1 MRRLFILLLLLGAM
15 LGPVPVVAQAVV
27 QGNATPASAGYD
39 QMRLGMLRD
48 LDRLDRQLN
57 DPRLSDS
64 DFDRLRSELERQRDV
79 VTKQRAA
86 QREEASAA
94 QTLLEALGPAPEA
107 NQPRESAAV
116 AETRRQLTLRNQ
128 RAQDAVK
135 ETDLALARLAGL
147 QEKLTTESREQFTR
161 RLAYRGTAPIV
172 PDFWGQALADIP
184 VAWNEAM
191 LGLTPEALPGRTTLI
206 QTVLVA
212 IAVLLL
218 GLPLAALLRRR
229 RGVDGHVTA
238 PPPERRSVAALVE
251 WLRRTAVPVAAL
263 WACYAVINANG
274 WLDAGPFG
282 LLVGGLGYGLSLGL
296 LATGLSG
303 AALAWRHPE
312 WALIDMPPAER
323 AHLVLRVKVMS
334 LIALLGAPFIA
345 LLGAPQV
352 GSAGRDLVALVVTLY
367 FLLFSL
373 AIADRRLWRATTPE
387 QRRLQFS
394 WYSVL
399 AVAILALIALLLG
412 YYSVARFLA
421 AGLLLT
427 QLSFG
432 SFLLLR
438 LGFRD
443 ALRPAEQDATVELGD
458 GQKPGSETARRLG
471 STGRFMAGLAIDI
484 LLLFGFIAMLLLA
497 WGMSVSTLG
506 GYALQLVY
514 GVSIG
519 SVTLSLVDVLVA
531 VLLLAGGVGLTRF
544 ISGGLNMRLEG
555 QTQIDAGVR
564 NSIVTGVAYIG
575 YVLSGILAVAALGLN
590 LSNLA
595 IIAGALSVGIGFGLQ
610 NIVNNFVSGLILLIE
625 RPVKVGDWVVVGGK
639 EGYVRRINV
648 RSTEIETFPRA
659 SVIVPNSELIST
671 SVMNWTHRD
680 KFGRVD
686 IEIGLAYGSDVDK
699 AETVL
704 LGCLKQNK
712 DILAYPAPYVVLR
725 GFGEKTLN
733 FVMRGHI
740 ANVERRMGI
749 ESEIRKDIYKACL
762 RNDIAIPS
770 NQTDVRF
777 TDIERIEEL
786 LREFKSSKGREEV

>member
-1 MRRLFILLLLLGAM
+1 MRRLFILMFLLLAAI
-15 LGPVPVVAQAVV
+15 GPLPVAAQT
-27 QGNATPASAGYD
+27 GPGASAAAYD
-39 QMRLGMLRD
+39 QARLGMLRD

-64 DFDRLRSELERQRDV
+64 DIDRLRSELEQQRDV
-79 VTKQRAA
+79 VTKQRTA
-86 QREEASAA
+86 QREEATAA

-116 AETRRQLTLRNQ
+116 AETRRQLTLRAQ

-135 ETDLALARLAGL
+135 ETDLALVRLAAM

-172 PDFWGQALADIP
+172 PDFWGQALTDLP
-184 VAWNEAM
+184 TAWNEAM
-191 LGLTPEALPGRTTLI
+191 NALAPEALPGRTTLI
-206 QTVLVA
+206 QTALVA
-212 IAVLLL
+212 VAMLLL

-229 RGVDGHVTA
+229 QGVNGLVTSPTA
-238 PPPERRSVAALVE
+238 ERRSVAALVE
-251 WLRRTAVPVAAL
+251 WLRRAAVPVAAL
-263 WACYAVINANG
+263 WACYAVLNANG

-296 LATGLSG
+296 LATGLAG
-303 AALAWRHPE
+303 AALARRHPE
-312 WALIDMPPAER
+312 WALIDLPSGER
-323 AHLVLRVKVMS
+323 DSLLVRVKVFS
-334 LIALLGAPFIA
+334 LLALLGAPFVT
-345 LLGAPQV
+345 LFGAHQT
-352 GSAGRDLVALVVTLY
+352 GSAGRDVVALVVTLY
-367 FLLFSL
+367 FLSFSL
-373 AIADRRLWRATTPE
+373 AIADRRLWRATTAE
-387 QRRLQFS
+387 QRRLLVS

-399 AVAILALIALLLG
+399 GIAVLALFALLLG
-412 YYSVARFLA
+412 YYSIGRFLA

-432 SFLLLR
+432 TFLLLR

-443 ALRPAEQDATVELGD
+443 ALKPAAESPSVELGD
-458 GQKPGSETARRLG
+458 GQKPGSEAARRLS
-471 STGRFMAGLAIDI
+471 STGRFMAGLAID
-484 LLLFGFIAMLLLA
+484 LLLLCGFIAMLLLA

-514 GVSIG
+514 GVTIG

-575 YVLSGILAVAALGLN
+575 YVLSGILAVGALGLN

-704 LGCLKQNK
+704 LGCLKQHK
-712 DILAYPAPYVVLR
+712 EILAYPPPYVVLR
-725 GFGEKTLN
+725 SFGDSALN

-740 ANVERRMGI
+740 ANVERRMTV
-749 ESEIRKDIYKACL
+749 ESEIRKEIYKACL
-762 RNDIAIPS
+762 RNDIAIPY
-770 NQTDVRF
+770 NQTDVHF
-777 TDIERIEEL
+777 ADLDRIEGF
-786 LREFKSSKGREEV
+786 LRDLKGKGRDGV

>member
-1 MRRLFILLLLLGAM
+1 MRRLFILMFLLLAAI
-15 LGPVPVVAQAVV
+15 GPLPVAAQT
-27 QGNATPASAGYD
+27 GPGASAAAYD
-39 QMRLGMLRD
+39 QARLGMLRD

-64 DFDRLRSELERQRDV
+64 DIDRLRSELEQQRDV
-79 VTKQRAA
+79 VTKQRTA
-86 QREEASAA
+86 QREEATAA

-116 AETRRQLTLRNQ
+116 AETRRQLTLRAQ

-135 ETDLALARLAGL
+135 ETDLALVRLAAM

-172 PDFWGQALADIP
+172 PDFWGQALTDLP
-184 VAWNEAM
+184 TAWNEAM
-191 LGLTPEALPGRTTLI
+191 NALAPEALPGRTTLI
-206 QTVLVA
+206 QTALVA
-212 IAVLLL
+212 VAMLLL

-229 RGVDGHVTA
+229 QGVNGQVTSPTA
-238 PPPERRSVAALVE
+238 ERRSVAALVE
-251 WLRRTAVPVAAL
+251 WLRRAAVPVAAL
-263 WACYAVINANG
+263 WACYAVLNANG

-296 LATGLSG
+296 LATGLAG
-303 AALAWRHPE
+303 AALARRHPE
-312 WALIDMPPAER
+312 WALIDLPSGER
-323 AHLVLRVKVMS
+323 DSLLVRVKVFS
-334 LIALLGAPFIA
+334 LLALLGAPFVT
-345 LLGAPQV
+345 LFGAHQT
-352 GSAGRDLVALVVTLY
+352 GSAGRDVVALVVTLY
-367 FLLFSL
+367 FLSFSL
-373 AIADRRLWRATTPE
+373 AIADRRLWRATTAE
-387 QRRLQFS
+387 QRRLLVS

-399 AVAILALIALLLG
+399 GIAVLALFALLLG
-412 YYSVARFLA
+412 YYSIGRFLA

-432 SFLLLR
+432 TFLLLR

-443 ALRPAEQDATVELGD
+443 ALKPAAESPSVELGD
-458 GQKPGSETARRLG
+458 GQKPGSEAARRLS
-471 STGRFMAGLAIDI
+471 STGRFMAGLTID
-484 LLLFGFIAMLLLA
+484 LLLLCGFLAMLLLA

-514 GVSIG
+514 GVTIG

-575 YVLSGILAVAALGLN
+575 YVLSGILAVGALGLN

-659 SVIVPNSELIST
+659 SVIVPNSELIAN

-704 LGCLKQNK
+704 LGCLKQHK

-725 GFGEKTLN
+725 SFGESALN

-749 ESEIRKDIYKACL
+749 ESEIRKEIYKACL
-762 RNDIAIPS
+762 RNDIAIPY
-770 NQTDVRF
+770 NQTDVHF
-777 TDIERIEEL
+777 ADLDRIEGF
-786 LREFKSSKGREEV
+786 LRELKGKRGEGV